1 MLGIKGGDTVRERD
15 IERWKRMQDGTT
27 RDKESEI
34 GQKEAGRIADS
45 EGESSR
51 NTQVGIVGEQHVI
64 IVVTLCIHS
73 HIFISSYLSLYLLI
87 SPAPPPS

>member
-1 MLGIKGGDTVRERD
+1 MLGIKGGDTVRGRNM
-15 IERWKRMQDGTT
+15 ERWKRTQDRTT
-27 RDKESEI
+27 REKESEI
-34 GQKEAGRIADS
+34 GQKEAGRTAES

-73 HIFISSYLSLYLLI
+73 HIFMSS
-87 SPAPPPS
+87 